1 MSQEVRIPLRLRLMA
16 GLCRIC
22 PCCVIA
28 RRWPESGFAKA
39 FESVRHH
46 CPFCRAYEKVRH
58 IRIMAGAEAEQRMP
72 VSKVRQE
79 PF

>member
-1 MSQEVRIPLRLRLMA
+1 LRLRLMA

-28 RRWPESGFAKA
+28 RLWPDSRFAKA

-46 CPFCRAYEKVRH
+46 CPFCRAYENVRH
-58 IRIMAGAEAEQRMP
+58 IRIMAGAQAEQTVA
-72 VSKVRQE
+72 VSQNHQE
-79 PF
+79 PP